1 MSITRIG
8 AEDAAT
14 GLPFARAAGADG
26 WLYVSGQVPMADGQ
40 IVSGGIIPQAHQAI
54 KNMLAIMEEAGYD
67 ASHIV
72 RIGVWLEDPRDFN
85 AFNTVFRHYF
95 VDNPPAR
102 ACVESRLMVD
112 GKVEVDCVAYKA
124 P

>member
-8 AEDAAT
+8 AEGAAT
-14 GLPFARAAGADG
+14 GLPFARAAGAAG
-26 WLYVSGQVPMADGQ
+26 FLFVSGQVPMADGQ
-40 IVSGGIIPQAHQAI
+40 IVDGGIVPQAHQAI
-54 KNMLAIMEEAGYD
+54 KNMLAILEEAGYD
-67 ASHIV
+67 ASHIL

-85 AFNTVFRHYF
+85 AFNTVFRQYF
-95 VDNPPAR
+95 VENPPAR

-112 GKVEVDCVAYKA
+112 AKVEVDCVAYKA